1 MLNTISLRGILAG
14 DMTTTASINGAVTY
28 HGTIH
33 VTRESGTVD
42 ELPFALESRKLP
54 NLNPFDLIGQRV
66 TVTGE
71 VRTFTRNDEEAGHR
85 HKVVV
90 WVESMYKA
98 PYGVRDDQHV
108 ALEGNLCKPPV
119 YRVTPGGRQ
128 ICELLVACNHGAKS
142 SYIPV
147 IVWGIGARRMSGA
160 SVGDLVELSGR
171 FQSRKYEKTLD
182 AMNGVKVW
190 RTAYEI
196 SAKTCRVIGCQRKL
210 VAR

>member
-1 MLNTISLRGILAG
+1 MLNTISLQGILMDGITA
-14 DMTTTASINGAVTY
+14 TTSINGAVTY
-28 HGTIH
+28 HGTIR

-42 ELPFALESRKLP
+42 ELPFALDSRKMP
-54 NLNPFDLIGQRV
+54 NINPFDLIGQRV
-66 TVTGE
+66 TVSGE
-71 VRTFTRNDEEAGHR
+71 IRTFTRNDEEVGHR

-90 WVESMYKA
+90 WVDLMYKA
-98 PYGVRDDQHV
+98 PDGARDEQLV
-108 ALEGNLCKPPV
+108 ALEGAICKPPA
-119 YRVTPGGRQ
+119 YRVTPRGRE
-128 ICELLVACNHGAKS
+128 ICELLVVCNVGVKS

-147 IVWGIGARRMSGA
+147 IVWGIGARRMAGA

-182 AMNGVKVW
+182 AMGGVKVW

-196 SAKTCRVIGCQRKL
+196 SAKTCRVIGMQRKL